1 MTPKESA
8 GYALRKAYKIAQN
21 DSWTDAAAV
30 IEQAITAAVE
40 EDRKTRPHVFVGSLD
55 RWCEVCNEPDRDNRH
70 IFSRETLRASV
81 EVEREACAQIIHEV
95 YKTWFDG
102 DYSPSEAFDSAK
114 EKIRARSNGGEK

>member
-1 MTPKESA
+1 MTPK
-8 GYALRKAYKIAQN
+8 LRADLIMDECRLDKLLDKGNSVARA
-21 DSWTDAAAV
+21 
-30 IEQAITAAVE
+30 IEQAIATAVE

>member
-1 MTPKESA
+1 MTPREIYQQIRRA
-8 GYALRKAYKIAQN
+8 MHGATLPDGTI
-21 DSWTDAAAV
+21 AV
-30 IEQAITAAVE
+30 IEQAINAAVE

-55 RWCEVCNEPDRDNRH
+55 RWCEVCNEPDRNNRH
-70 IFSRETLRASV
+70 IFSRESVRASV
-81 EVEREACAQIIHEV
+81 ESEREACAQIIHEV

>member
-40 EDRKTRPHVFVGSLD
+40 EDRKTRPHEFVGSLD
-55 RWCEVCNEPDRDNRH
+55 RWCEVCNEPDRDARH

-81 EVEREACAQIIHEV
+81 EFEREACATIAEDAIDGAEFSEV
-95 YKTWFDG
+95 
-102 DYSPSEAFDSAK
+102 
-114 EKIRARSNGGEK
+114 EKIARYIRARSNGG